1 VTDVGRAAS
10 PVGRPSRLSR
20 NRALRIGELGA
31 DHLLAS
37 RNGRPGLVRW
47 ANKCRTLNNLPDEA
61 LLSHK

>member
-1 VTDVGRAAS
+1 MTHVGRAAS

-37 RNGRPGLVRW
+37 RNGRRR
-47 ANKCRTLNNLPDEA
+47 ADEVG
-61 LLSHK
+61 KQVPYFE